1 MLIRGIQPGDRD
13 DSDLVQASQGG
24 RASYNY
30 SKRIPTPKD
39 LFRPLWLLTT
49 KGAPNVGTNTRE

>member
-24 RASYNY
+24 RASYKY
-30 SKRIPTPKD
+30 SKMNEI
-39 LFRPLWLLTT
+39 
-49 KGAPNVGTNTRE
+49 

>member
-24 RASYNY
+24 RGSYNY

-39 LFRPLWLLTT
+39 LVRPLWLLTT
-49 KGAPNVGTNTRE
+49 KGAPNVGT